1 MGGLVFVAR
10 VVVSGS
16 RRESWAVVADDG
28 LVVEPAE
35 RFLSFLTD
43 SGRSPNTV
51 KAYAHDLRDWLEFLA
66 CRGVNWA
73 EVTVEDVGAFV
84 AWLRLPPAARGAAV
98 AVLPVGEYCLASTIN
113 RKLVAVGS
121 MYQHAS
127 RSGVTVHASL
137 SAWRPAGRRGGARS
151 FLHHVSKSKPVQA
164 PVVRVRARRRT
175 PRTLSEHEVTAL
187 VAACERGRDR
197 LLLAVLAGTGMRV
210 GEALGLRHEDW
221 DAAER
226 QVRVVARDND
236 NRARSK
242 SLVPRAIPVPAS
254 LVRSYADYLHE
265 EYGELDS
272 DYVFVNLWGG
282 RIGSPLRYAAVYDL
296 VRRLRTRTRIDFD
309 RHVHRPLPAIT
320 HDGLAVKALARQRQE
335 AIWALHQTISRLRCG
350 RCSWTS
356 TPKPSRR
363 SLRCSSTPLPRSW
376 PPRPPCGR
384 AAAHSSPRGSTAAP
398 LR

>member
-1 MGGLVFVAR
+1 MFVAR

-16 RRESWAVVADDG
+16 RRESWTVVSDDA

-51 KAYAHDLRDWLEFLA
+51 KAYAHDLRDWFEFLA
-66 CRGVNWA
+66 GRGLDWTV
-73 EVTVEDVGAFV
+73 VTVEDAAAFV
-84 AWLRLPPAARGAAV
+84 AWLRLPPAVRGAAV
-98 AVLPVGEYCLASTIN
+98 AVLPVGEYCSGSTIN
-113 RKLVAVGS
+113 RKLAAVGS

-137 SAWRPAGRRGGARS
+137 SVWRPVARGGGARS
-151 FLHHVSKSKPVQA
+151 FLHHVSKSKPVA
-164 PVVRVRARRRT
+164 TPVVRVRAGRRM
-175 PRTLSEHEVTAL
+175 PRTLSELEVAAL

-226 QVRVVARDND
+226 QVRVLARDND

-242 SLVPRAIPVPAS
+242 SLVPRTIPVPAS

-272 DYVFVNLWGG
+272 DYVFVNLWAG
-282 RIGSPLRYAAVYDL
+282 RVGSPLTYAAVYDL
-296 VRRLRTRTRIDFD
+296 VRRLRARTGIDFD
-309 RHVHRPLPAIT
+309 PHWLRHTYAT
-320 HDGLAVKALARQRQE
+320 GLLRCQVPVEVVSSLLGHTSVNTTSATYAHLSVADTRAALARAGVLTRD
-335 AIWALHQTISRLRCG
+335 AS
-350 RCSWTS
+350 
-356 TPKPSRR
+356 
-363 SLRCSSTPLPRSW
+363 
-376 PPRPPCGR
+376 
-384 AAAHSSPRGSTAAP
+384 
-398 LR
+398 